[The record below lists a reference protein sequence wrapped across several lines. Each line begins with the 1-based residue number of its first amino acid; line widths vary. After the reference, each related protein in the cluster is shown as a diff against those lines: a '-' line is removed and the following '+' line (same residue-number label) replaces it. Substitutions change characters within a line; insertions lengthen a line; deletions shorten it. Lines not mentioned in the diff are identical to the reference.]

1 MMQGLRPG
9 PGVFERNPDVM
20 GTFLV
25 GLLVASWLQLLIG
38 LLIVGPAVKLCQ
50 IKNSIL
56 AGIIL
61 VLAVIGVF
69 AVHNSFFDVGV
80 MLACALLGYGLK
92 LWGCPPVTAVVGLVL
107 GPIAEKSFTTALSV
121 SGGSADI
128 FFLRPLAA
136 ILWAIIVLSLVIPW
150 LRGRKGKT

>member
-1 MMQGLRPG
+1 MQGVRPG
-9 PGVFERNPDVM
+9 PGVFERSPEVM

-38 LLIVGPAVKLCQ
+38 LLIVGPACKLCQ

-56 AGIIL
+56 AGVIL

-69 AVHNSFFDVGV
+69 AVHSSFFDVGV

-92 LWGCPPVTAVVGLVL
+92 IWGCPPVTAVVGLVL

-121 SGGSADI
+121 SGGSVGI
-128 FFLRPLAA
+128 FFFPPLAVV
-136 ILWAIIVLSLVIPW
+136 LWAIILFSLLYPW
-150 LRGRKGKT
+150 LKGRKQNR